1 MRKVVTIF
9 GSSVP
14 LPGEEQYQV
23 AYKLGSILAKNNL
36 NVCNGGNRG
45 IMEAVSKGAADN
57 GGKAIGITLDGIFN
71 NHNEYLT
78 ELIVCKTLFE
88 RITKLIETGD
98 GFIILQGGTGTLLEL
113 ASVWELMNKQFIHT
127 KPFVCHGRLWKP
139 LIDSMEEQLQIE
151 NRRTGL
157 IKYLDDIEE
166 CAEYIIRKI

>member
-113 ASVWELMNKQFIHT
+113 ASVLELMNKQFIHP
-127 KPFVCHGRLWKP
+127 KPFVCYGRLWKP

>member
-127 KPFVCHGRLWKP
+127 KPFVCHGWLWKP